1 MDILHSDSYDWPE
14 NITSKKRAHIL
25 VKMSVFSFY
34 LSLFYLIFLLHYT
47 FYFIL
52 VVERKCFFFF
62 LALLGDRTHFKEIP
76 DQESICLPELYRRN

>member
-1 MDILHSDSYDWPE
+1 MIGLKILPQ
-14 NITSKKRAHIL
+14 KKRAHIL

-62 LALLGDRTHFKEIP
+62 FFLALLGDRTHFKEIP
-76 DQESICLPELYRRN
+76 DQESICLTELYRRN